1 MRSLLEA
8 YYEPQFSPASHGF
21 RPDRGCHTALTT
33 IQRTWKSTTWFIEG
47 DISKCF
53 DSLDHA
59 ILLEILRRRIRDNR
73 FLRLIENLLRAG
85 YLDGWRYSETYSG
98 SPQGGIASPILAN
111 IYLDQLDKYV
121 EMILLPGY
129 NRGIRRKMSQEY
141 TRLGHR
147 MGRLRDRGFAEE
159 AAQIRKEMRSI
170 PSVQLIDQDYRR
182 LRYVRYADDFLL
194 GFTGPRD
201 EAETIK
207 GEIGRFLREELKLEL
222 SEGKTL
228 ITHARKEHARFL
240 GHDITILGDSAKHR
254 KGSGELDSIGR
265 RKGGGRITGTVA
277 LEVPAEVVRER
288 CKSRTVR
295 GKPAAR
301 VELVNESEYAIVLRY
316 EAEFRGLANYY
327 QLAHNRS
334 TRLGRLEWIMRTSLL
349 KTLARKL
356 RVSVREVAERFRI
369 TVQTKDGPRTGFQVK
384 VEREG
389 KKPLIASWGL
399 VSLARTRIKDFG
411 EANREDR
418 MFRWNVATVEVVE
431 RLLADTCELCGS
443 RDRIHVHHVRHL
455 EDIWRKRRGQN
466 PPPYWKVIMSSR
478 KRKTLVVCHKCH
490 VGIHHGRLTG
500 QTETQATG
508 EPDDAKVS
516 RPVRRGADG
525 KGSCK

>member
-1 MRSLLEA
+1 MAKRGRWLDPKEIEVREMRGAERILGIIEDRGRRGLPLEDIYRQLYNPDLYLRGYGKIYRNDGAMTPGSTPETVDGMSLDKIRGIIESLKSERYRWMPVRRTYIEKKGSTKKRPLDIPTWSDKLSQEVMRSLLEA

-33 IQRTWKSTTWFIEG
+33 IQRTWRGTTWFIEG

-53 DSLDHA
+53 DSLDHT
-59 ILLEILRRRIRDNR
+59 ILLAILRRAIRDNR

-85 YLDGWRYSETYSG
+85 YLDGWRYSDTYSG

-147 MGRLRDRGFAEE
+147 MGRLRGEGFAEE
-159 AAQIRKEMRSI
+159 AAQIRREMRSI
-170 PSVQLIDQDYRR
+170 PSVRLIDQDYRR

-201 EAETIK
+201 EAEAIK
-207 GEIGRFLREELKLEL
+207 DEVGRFLREELKLEL
-222 SEGKTL
+222 SEEKTL
-228 ITHARKEHARFL
+228 ITHAREEHARFL
-240 GHDITILGDSAKHR
+240 GYDITILGDSAKHR
-254 KGSGELDSIGR
+254 KGSGEHGSIAH
-265 RKGGGRITGTVA
+265 RKGSGRITGTVA
-277 LEVPAEVVRER
+277 LEVPAEVAREG
-288 CKSRTVR
+288 CKSRTVK

-349 KTLARKL
+349 KTLAKKL
-356 RVSVREVAERFRI
+356 RVSVREVTERFRV
-369 TVQTKDGPRTGFQVK
+369 T
-384 VEREG
+384 
-389 KKPLIASWGL
+389 
-399 VSLARTRIKDFG
+399 
-411 EANREDR
+411 
-418 MFRWNVATVEVVE
+418 
-431 RLLADTCELCGS
+431 LLS
-443 RDRIHVHHVRHL
+443 
-455 EDIWRKRRGQN
+455 
-466 PPPYWKVIMSSR
+466 
-478 KRKTLVVCHKCH
+478 
-490 VGIHHGRLTG
+490 
-500 QTETQATG
+500 
-508 EPDDAKVS
+508 
-516 RPVRRGADG
+516 
-525 KGSCK
+525 